1 MASRLQETDR
11 FEAIGKSGRQYTIVE
26 STSQSSRDAMIGDDS
41 KWVSGS
47 SYFRAIDF
55 GPVSQISDSEF
66 IIFLTGE
73 KVKRLELAHC
83 KFPNTKSNKAN
94 RA

>member
-1 MASRLQETDR
+1 MEFYEMASRLQETDR

-26 STSQSSRDAMIGDDS
+26 STSQSSRDAMIGDES
-41 KWVSGS
+41 KWVNGS
-47 SYFRAIDF
+47 SYLRAIDF

-73 KVKRLELAHC
+73 KVRETLK
-83 KFPNTKSNKAN
+83 KTF
-94 RA
+94 